1 MKDYINIKNVQDI
14 KEYVNLSG
22 NCEEL
27 DEKLN
32 SVNLV
37 ITCKNI
43 DAKNREDMLKV
54 CKECDLT
61 FENITS
67 NSQIH
72 SDIVNIVNKDTI
84 GKRRDGDAL
93 ITNLEKV
100 PLLLFTADCVPIS
113 IIDAKN
119 KAIGLAHAGWRGTFS
134 NIGHKTIKLM
144 SECYK
149 TVPEDLVCI
158 IGPSIGP
165 CCYEVSEDLVEKF
178 NTILTNND
186 EKFYIIKE
194 GSYYL
199 DL

>member
-61 FENITS
+61 FENLTS

-72 SDIVNIVNKDTI
+72 SDIVNIVNK
-84 GKRRDGDAL
+84 
-93 ITNLEKV
+93 
-100 PLLLFTADCVPIS
+100 
-113 IIDAKN
+113 
-119 KAIGLAHAGWRGTFS
+119 
-134 NIGHKTIKLM
+134 
-144 SECYK
+144 
-149 TVPEDLVCI
+149 EDRKSV
-158 IGPSIGP
+158 
-165 CCYEVSEDLVEKF
+165 V
-178 NTILTNND
+178 
-186 EKFYIIKE
+186 
-194 GSYYL
+194 
-199 DL
+199 